1 MVIDVKLDGH
11 PAKALV
17 DQQTTGA
24 SLINSAYPSTYN
36 LLIVELPEDV
46 RVNLPLQ
53 GSREKSTYYVIA
65 NLDIGGPTPPVTFC
79 IAASAKKNPVVTRY
93 ISRCALYTPH
103 ISSFVSWR
111 PAFSFPPCPPS
122 HFAFRPIHIHISPLA
137 LSTSTSPRSPYSQPH
152 VHNSL
157 LSLYN

>member
-17 DQQTTGA
+17 DQQTTSA
-24 SLINSAYPSTYN
+24 SLINSAYTSTYN

-65 NLDIGGPTPPVTFC
+65 TLGIGGPTPPVTFC
-79 IAASAKKNPVVTRY
+79 VAALPD
-93 ISRCALYTPH
+93 
-103 ISSFVSWR
+103 
-111 PAFSFPPCPPS
+111 
-122 HFAFRPIHIHISPLA
+122 
-137 LSTSTSPRSPYSQPH
+137 
-152 VHNSL
+152 
-157 LSLYN
+157 